1 MVHVFARRRA
11 PRASVSDLRECP
23 CPVTDALSLPQQ
35 RTCVSTLLDLPE
47 NDTPETPDLDDAA
60 LAAEIDSVEEH
71 SSTDEADLD
80 DTADSDELSDD
91 SDDAGS
97 DDVGS
102 DDDADDDEGG
112 VRFADLGLAPDIQ
125 RAIDELGYERPS
137 PIQAEAIPALIE
149 GRDLIGQAATG
160 TGKTAA
166 FALPMLQR
174 LAEGRSGNRGTAPFG
189 LVLAPTREL
198 AMQVSEAVARYGK
211 GIRARVLAVYGGAPI
226 GPQLGA
232 LKRGVDVVVATP
244 GRAIDLINRGA
255 LTLDKIEVVV
265 LDEADEMLDMGFVE
279 DIETILQSTPDSRQA
294 VLFSA
299 TMPRRIES
307 LARTYLTDPVMVRIR
322 REEVPEGEAPR
333 VRQTAYMVPRSH
345 TTAALG
351 RILELERPTAAIVF
365 CRTRADV
372 DAVTEALTG
381 RGLRAEA
388 LHGGMDQEHRTRVVD
403 RLRNGRTDLLV
414 ATDVAARGL
423 DIDSLTH
430 VVNHDVPKSPESYVH
445 RIGRVGRAG
454 REGVAI
460 TLVAPASVRH
470 LRNIERLT
478 GTPVPVAP
486 VPTVADL
493 AGARVERT
501 KATLRERLLADR
513 KTAGRGADD
522 GVAAMIAALSDEFDA
537 IEVAAAAVRMARDVS
552 GAPEDEIDIPVVS
565 APRERRDRDGRGG
578 PGGRRDREFGGSRGQ
593 GPRPPRAG
601 TTRLF
606 VSAGRAAGVRPQDIV
621 GALANESRLSGRDI
635 GAIQI
640 HERHALVEVPEHAA
654 DDVLRSLRGVT
665 TLKGR
670 RANVRR
676 DRAEAR
682 S

>member
-1 MVHVFARRRA
+1 MN
-11 PRASVSDLRECP
+11 
-23 CPVTDALSLPQQ
+23 
-35 RTCVSTLLDLPE
+35 TLLDLPD
-47 NDTPETPDLDDAA
+47 NDVPATPELDDAA
-60 LAAEIDSVEEH
+60 LAAEIDSVEELA
-71 SSTDEADLD
+71 SADATDPA
-80 DTADSDELSDD
+80 DTAADADVPGVDDSDD
-91 SDDAGS
+91 SDV
-97 DDVGS
+97 DDLDSV
-102 DDDADDDEGG
+102 DDADDDDSDDEDG
-112 VRFADLGLAPDIQ
+112 VRFADLDLDPALQ

-137 PIQAEAIPALIE
+137 PIQAEAIPPLVQ

-166 FALPMLQR
+166 FALPMLQK
-174 LAEGRSGNRGTAPFG
+174 LATAPAGGRRTAPMG

-198 AMQVSEAVARYGK
+198 AMQVTEAVARYGK

-232 LKRGVDVVVATP
+232 LKRGVDIVVATP

-255 LTLDKIEVVV
+255 LSLDQIEVVV

-279 DIETILQSTPDSRQA
+279 DIETILQSTPATRQG

-299 TMPRRIES
+299 TMPRRIET
-307 LARTYLTDPVMVRIR
+307 LARTYLTDPVMVRIQ

-333 VRQTAYMVPRSH
+333 VRQTAYMVQRTH

-403 RLRNGRTDLLV
+403 RLRSGRTDLLV

-423 DIDSLTH
+423 DIDTLTH

-493 AGARVERT
+493 AASRVERT
-501 KATLRERLLADR
+501 KVALRERLLADR
-513 KTAGRGADD
+513 ATAGRGADD

-537 IEVAAAAVRMARDVS
+537 TEVAAAAVRIARDVS

-565 APRERRDRDGRGG
+565 APREGRRDRDRDSRGG
-578 PGGRRDREFGGSRGQ
+578 AGGRREFGGSRGQ

-640 HERHALVEVPEHAA
+640 HERHALVEIPEHAA